1 MRDVFLCHA
10 SEDKAAVVR
19 PLARAFAANTIS
31 CWLDEAEIKWG
42 DSISD
47 KVNQGL
53 RDAHFAIL
61 VLSPATLQKH
71 WQQREINAVLNLEAG
86 SGEVRALPLLV
97 GTNDEVQTII
107 AHYPLLNDKLYQRWQ
122 GDPAPIVEAMQQRL
136 GGTPLREALQNISD
150 DTSAPQKP
158 AIHIPRLKKPFTDLD
173 KDRFIK
179 QAFAVIRDYFKEGLK
194 QLDTA
199 HPEIDVDFT

>member
-1 MRDVFLCHA
+1 
-10 SEDKAAVVR
+10 
-19 PLARAFAANTIS
+19 
-31 CWLDEAEIKWG
+31 
-42 DSISD
+42 
-47 KVNQGL
+47 
-53 RDAHFAIL
+53 
-61 VLSPATLQKH
+61 
-71 WQQREINAVLNLEAG
+71 
-86 SGEVRALPLLV
+86 
-97 GTNDEVQTII
+97 EVQTII

-136 GGTPLREALQNISD
+136 GGTQLREAMQHVKD
-150 DTSAPQKP
+150 HAPPPQKP

-199 HPEIDVDFT
+199 HPEIDVDFTEITSIKFVCKAYVNGDLKAQRRIWLGGITGSHEISFLDGEQSYDTDNHYNGWVSVADDGYDLFLTDTTLTFYGNSPDKLSPEEAAELLWKGFTDQLTW